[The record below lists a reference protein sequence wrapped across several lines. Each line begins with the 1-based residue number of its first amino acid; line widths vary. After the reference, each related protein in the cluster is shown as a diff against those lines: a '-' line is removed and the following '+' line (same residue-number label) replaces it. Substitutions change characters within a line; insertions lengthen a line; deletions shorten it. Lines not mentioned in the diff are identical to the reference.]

1 MGDKQEGSKRM
12 NGEVPKEREAGI
24 CVPKVGAEEKDTP
37 QRGAKREVRT
47 AGELGESKR
56 TENW

>member
-1 MGDKQEGSKRM
+1 M